1 MDRLESLHVGQVTID
16 ANAPMQ
22 RSIEKIL
29 EMIQRLQASQI
40 ALINTL
46 KEIPASDG
54 ETMLNPKRWNYFQAQ
69 LDKEL
74 ESFGLK

>member
-1 MDRLESLHVGQVTID
+1 MDRLESLRVGQVTID

>member
-1 MDRLESLHVGQVTID
+1 MDRLESLRVGQVTID

-29 EMIQRLQASQI
+29 EMVQRLQASQI

-54 ETMLNPKRWNYFQAQ
+54 ETMLNPKRRNYFQAQ

>member
-1 MDRLESLHVGQVTID
+1 MDRLESLRVGQVTID

-29 EMIQRLQASQI
+29 EMVQRLQASQI